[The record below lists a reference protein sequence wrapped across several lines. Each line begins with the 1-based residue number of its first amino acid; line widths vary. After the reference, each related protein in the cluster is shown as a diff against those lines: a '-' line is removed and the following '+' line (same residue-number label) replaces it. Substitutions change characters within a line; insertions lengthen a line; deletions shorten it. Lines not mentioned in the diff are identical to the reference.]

1 MRVTPGQWPPDNASL
16 EILRMYDETPM
27 PVLPEPTRPPQ
38 AALPAAASTG
48 IAEGVDSQQ
57 NQPPQGAQQAEAGA
71 QPQDQVVE
79 SSDSDSE
86 HAELEHYAA
95 RLQAMTPAAL
105 TAEKQ
110 ATEHAAKA
118 LEAVTGMGS
127 AKRVLAT
134 KLRRLAEEAQ
144 NRRPTGEKLSQLDSR
159 YRKALL
165 AHAKTVSTVARLK
178 AELQAAEQTER
189 EQAQEVRD
197 SAARLDALKKDLAA
211 TVILHQ
217 TEAEIRGQAQQAAL
231 ASVLSQA
238 GLRAEHI
245 PTVTA
250 ALQAALVA
258 STVPEPVN
266 TAVLQQAVP
275 PPDPAAFAEA
285 GQRTVMDAPL
295 HAEQP
300 QGQQPLGPAADV
312 PPTLVSPSQQDTLLQ
327 PQTGGE
333 QKPGDQVQEV
343 PNTMD
348 VDAEARKRAASPDQD
363 ADPSVM
369 KKRWD
374 DISAA
379 TQCSSTLEPVHASFQ
394 KLVRLHHTVTGVS
407 AFSLRSVSRN
417 HTQAT
422 SEPGVASMRS
432 HIRSSSPA
440 SRSALATGATSQWS
454 KRSILQQLTAQG
466 DPGSVTALALAL
478 AFALAL
484 ALALASA
491 AALAP
496 ACVSAFRATRKH
508 LCHAFAQ
515 RDSVCPLFPAPA
527 QQGLPARLSSAR
539 SAKLAQPSRV
549 MSQRRFQHVAHLLTC
564 LALSA

>member
-1 MRVTPGQWPPDNASL
+1 MCKHCISVNWDTKSTCRSCGHSLADSMRVTPGQWPPDNASL
-16 EILRMYDETPM
+16 EILRMCDESPM

-38 AALPAAASTG
+38 AALPPAASTG

-57 NQPPQGAQQAEAGA
+57 GQPPQGAQQADTGA

-86 HAELEHYAA
+86 YAELEHYAA

-144 NRRPTGEKLSQLDSR
+144 HRRPTGEKLSQLDSR

-197 SAARLDALKKDLAA
+197 SAAKLDALKKDLAA

-231 ASVLSQA
+231 ANVLSHA

-258 STVPEPVN
+258 STIPEPAN
-266 TAVLQQAVP
+266 TAALAP
-275 PPDPAAFAEA
+275 AITPAINPANPAAFAED
-285 GQRTVMDAPL
+285 GQQTHMGAAQQQQEVTPPLDPAAPV
-295 HAEQP
+295 
-300 QGQQPLGPAADV
+300 GQQPSQPLQQQIAALPATQIAD
-312 PPTLVSPSQQDTLLQ
+312 T
-327 PQTGGE
+327 
-333 QKPGDQVQEV
+333 PGDAQAPLGAEG
-343 PNTMD
+343 MD
-348 VDAEARKRAASPDQD
+348 VDAEARKRAASPTPDED
-363 ADPSVM
+363 AAR
-369 KKRWD
+369 KQRW
-374 DISAA
+374 
-379 TQCSSTLEPVHASFQ
+379 EEHP
-394 KLVRLHHTVTGVS
+394 
-407 AFSLRSVSRN
+407 
-417 HTQAT
+417 
-422 SEPGVASMRS
+422 
-432 HIRSSSPA
+432 PA
-440 SRSALATGATSQWS
+440 S
-454 KRSILQQLTAQG
+454 
-466 DPGSVTALALAL
+466 
-478 AFALAL
+478 
-484 ALALASA
+484 
-491 AALAP
+491 
-496 ACVSAFRATRKH
+496 
-508 LCHAFAQ
+508 
-515 RDSVCPLFPAPA
+515 
-527 QQGLPARLSSAR
+527 
-539 SAKLAQPSRV
+539 
-549 MSQRRFQHVAHLLTC
+549 
-564 LALSA
+564 